1 MMSSQSFL
9 WIQVAVGAA
18 LLVLLL
24 WRRSNKQPTVLKL
37 KEGEPLRPS
46 FPSYQTGQNQ
56 NQNQSRS
63 ENPSRSLPQQQG
75 PRPRARQL
83 GVSEETLQES
93 RIGAEKSLNVLFNY
107 NGHTWD
113 AFEILGIPAGAPP
126 ALVESAYRRMKAKTA
141 PESQA
146 FIEAAYQAIQITR
159 RRA

>member
-1 MMSSQSFL
+1 MMSSESFL
-9 WIQVAVGAA
+9 WIQVAVGAT
-18 LLVLLL
+18 LLLLLL

-37 KEGEPLRPS
+37 KDGQPAG
-46 FPSYQTGQNQ
+46 PSYPVFKGQMG
-56 NQNQSRS
+56 
-63 ENPSRSLPQQQG
+63 L
-75 PRPRARQL
+75 
-83 GVSEETLQES
+83 SEETLQES
-93 RIGAEKSLNVLFNY
+93 RVGAEKSLNVLFNY